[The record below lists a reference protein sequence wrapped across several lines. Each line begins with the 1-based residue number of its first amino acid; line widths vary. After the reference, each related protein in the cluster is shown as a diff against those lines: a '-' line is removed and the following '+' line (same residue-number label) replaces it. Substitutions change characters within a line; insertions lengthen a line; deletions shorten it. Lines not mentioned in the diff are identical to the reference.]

1 MYTVIT
7 ETRVLRVRAR
17 SIQHLTQ
24 SLHAVGIAYLG
35 IHADKD

>member
-7 ETRVLRVRAR
+7 ETRVLRVKAR

-24 SLHAVGIAYLG
+24 ALKFVGITFLG
-35 IHADKD
+35 IHKDDA